1 MVISDNGASSEG
13 GPTGSVNENLFFNN
27 VAESLEEN
35 LVTDDGRMIP
45 IVAVIGN
52 HEVGA
57 YPRTDN
63 TYAWFTG
70 LFANPGNELY
80 FALNFPNLHLT
91 SLKASTG
98 GVSSYWA
105 PSEDEAEEQKDWL
118 ESDLQGSDA
127 EWKLAAFHYPY
138 FSCFEQGTGYAS
150 EPFLVHWGEILQDN
164 GADVVFGGHVHNFF
178 RSWPIAI
185 TDVVITPVTGEYY
198 DYTAEAAYTMTND
211 SEDGVTYVVQGAW
224 GAPTDPYIEGDD
236 CEIRDFVAAA
246 NAIHSYTIVEIGG
259 TEVLTITTKT
269 TSGAVLDEVALPYTA
284 TEFETPGYNCRY

>member
-1 MVISDNGASSEG
+1 
-13 GPTGSVNENLFFNN
+13 
-27 VAESLEEN
+27 
-35 LVTDDGRMIP
+35 RMIP

-70 LFANPGNELY
+70 LFANPGDELT

-105 PSEDEAEEQKDWL
+105 PAEGEAEEQKDWL
-118 ESDLQGSDA
+118 EADLQGSDA
-127 EWKLAAFHYPY
+127 AWKMAGFHYPY

-164 GADVVFGGHVHNFF
+164 GADVVVGGHTHNFM
-178 RSWPIAI
+178 RSWPISI
-185 TDVVITPVTGEYY
+185 SEVVTTPVTGEYY
-198 DYTAEAAYTMTND
+198 DYTAEAVYTMAT
-211 SEDGVTYVVQGAW
+211 SSADGVTYVLQGAW
-224 GAPTDPYIEGDD
+224 GAPTDAYIKGSD
-236 CEIRDFVAAA
+236 CAVRDFIAAA
-246 NAIHSYTIVEIGG
+246 DSIHSYTVVEVAG
-259 TEVLTITTKT
+259 TEALTMTTKT
-269 TSGAVLDEVALPYTA
+269 TSGDELDEVALPYT
-284 TEFETPGYNCRY
+284 TTTFETPGYTRRY